1 MGKNKRTT
9 KSKKHIHHK
18 KTKITRRKKG
28 GWDNQIGKQSSDIN
42 TKAQNSRNILLSS
55 FTKQRL
61 HILFIMNLCVLY
73 NVYIEGDE
81 GVKLYTEEVDTIIT
95 TLRGILNNTNQ
106 VLNEYFGSDIF
117 NDNIVFETP
126 ITDVPILTQT
136 VDEKKTNANI
146 SQVNKAVEQEIKK
159 AENVF
164 EVEEMNIKEP
174 QTGGDGDYTKLAEKA
189 TLIIDPNIEIL
200 EDEVKKN
207 DTISLFIDNLT
218 KEMNEKSLLIKTK
231 LSLNSFSIGNEI
243 NLFIRLVVFLSNYLK
258 LVEKAKTDGIVQ
270 PADEKGRTIILKFN
284 GFLGRTKITNE
295 FEPVYE
301 VLKKGYDL
309 GQSGIQ
315 YFTRKNDKQYGGRTW
330 IEFANEIVSRSNGF
344 FWGVDSKNKEKYSFL
359 LYFKTF
365 LTMYQDNTLIKVEL
379 MNKQSNSWAEYAY
392 NTIIIP
398 YRFASKNPYFGN
410 FLITLTAAT
419 NAVFWGRYI
428 CPPLALYVEPLAIT
442 AKIITISLLPMLEP
456 SKIMLY
462 KQTEIDIKN
471 KEIQSHSMIDENI
484 SNISDSY
491 LHLSEELLSSEL
503 KFTLMEDEN
512 ISSSQK

>member
-1 MGKNKRTT
+1 MRKKRNI
-9 KSKKHIHHK
+9 KSKKRIYHI

-28 GWDNQIGKQSSDIN
+28 GRDKQSLDIN
-42 TKAQNSRNILLSS
+42 TKAQNSKNILLSS

-81 GVKLYTEEVDTIIT
+81 GVKLYTEEVDTIIS

-136 VDEKKTNANI
+136 VDEEKTNANI

-231 LSLNSFSIGNEI
+231 LRLNSFSIGNEI

-258 LVEKAKTDGIVQ
+258 LLEKAKTDGIVQ

-284 GFLGRTKITNE
+284 SFLGRTKITNE

-365 LTMYQDNTLIKVEL
+365 LIMYQDNTLINVEL
-379 MNKQSNSWAEYAY
+379 MNKQSNSLAEYAY

-419 NAVFWGRYI
+419 NALFWGRYI

-442 AKIITISLLPMLEP
+442 AKIITILLLPMLEP

-471 KEIQSHSMIDENI
+471 KEIQSHSMMDENI
-484 SNISDSY
+484 SDISDSY

-503 KFTLMEDEN
+503 KFTLMEDAN
-512 ISSSQK
+512 IDY